1 MTGLFTLAK
10 VALVVAVVGAV
21 DWLWIGLFK
30 YNFIAAIFGSGSQ
43 PVTSTGER
51 IIYIAFGAGGIIA
64 LLLLAAGPRRV
75 VTARTDRDV
84 ERDDKVAEEQRL
96 REEHGLGDYSEYRD
110 YQAWKA
116 EKARLG
122 AEQAR
127 TESDRTD
134 AEAAQAKQDE

>member
-75 VTARTDRDV
+75 VTARPDRDV
-84 ERDDKVAEEQRL
+84 QRNEVAEEQRL

-116 EKARLG
+116 EKARLRT
-122 AEQAR
+122 EQAR

>member
-1 MTGLFTLAK
+1 MTGLFSLAK
-10 VALVVAVVGAV
+10 VALIVAVVGAV

-51 IIYIAFGAGGIIA
+51 IIYIVFGAGGIIA
-64 LLLLAAGPRRV
+64 LLLLAAGSRRV

-84 ERDDKVAEEQRL
+84 QRDDKVAEEQRL
-96 REEHGLGDYSEYRD
+96 REEHGLGDYNEYRD

-116 EKARLG
+116 EKARLS

>member
-1 MTGLFTLAK
+1 MTGLFSLAK
-10 VALVVAVVGAV
+10 VALIVAVVGAV

-51 IIYIAFGAGGIIA
+51 IIYIVFGAGGIIA
-64 LLLLAAGPRRV
+64 LLLLAAGSRRV

-84 ERDDKVAEEQRL
+84 QRDDKVAEEQRL
-96 REEHGLGDYSEYRD
+96 REEHGLGDYNEYRD

>member
-75 VTARTDRDV
+75 VTARPDRDV
-84 ERDDKVAEEQRL
+84 QRDDKVAEEQRL

-122 AEQAR
+122 TEQA
-127 TESDRTD
+127 DV
-134 AEAAQAKQDE
+134 EAAQAKQDEQPIA

>member
-1 MTGLFTLAK
+1 MI
-10 VALVVAVVGAV
+10 VAVVGAV

-30 YNFIAAIFGSGSQ
+30 YNLIAAIFGSGSQ

-75 VTARTDRDV
+75 VTARPDRDV
-84 ERDDKVAEEQRL
+84 QRDDKVAEEQRL

-122 AEQAR
+122 TEQAR

>member
-1 MTGLFTLAK
+1 MSSQEAASGPSGTPHGGSALMTGLFTLAK

-75 VTARTDRDV
+75 VTARPAASRSS
-84 ERDDKVAEEQRL
+84 AMMPP
-96 REEHGLGDYSEYRD
+96 
-110 YQAWKA
+110 APKA
-116 EKARLG
+116 M
-122 AEQAR
+122 
-127 TESDRTD
+127 
-134 AEAAQAKQDE
+134 

>member
-1 MTGLFTLAK
+1 MSSQEAASGPSGTPHGGSALMTGLFTLAK

-64 LLLLAAGPRRV
+64 LDVPVGARRHHTPRPRSQQEQRDDAAGSEGDVDDSLSRRGH
-75 VTARTDRDV
+75 
-84 ERDDKVAEEQRL
+84 RL
-96 REEHGLGDYSEYRD
+96 
-110 YQAWKA
+110 
-116 EKARLG
+116 
-122 AEQAR
+122 
-127 TESDRTD
+127 
-134 AEAAQAKQDE
+134 

>member
-1 MTGLFTLAK
+1 MSSQEAASGPSGTPHGGSALMTGLFTLAK

-75 VTARTDRDV
+75 VTARPDRDV
-84 ERDDKVAEEQRL
+84 QRDDKVAEEQRL
-96 REEHGLGDYSEYRD
+96 REEHGLGAVSYTHLTLPTIYSV
-110 YQAWKA
+110 
-116 EKARLG
+116 
-122 AEQAR
+122 
-127 TESDRTD
+127 
-134 AEAAQAKQDE
+134 